1 MLPWKKYKNF
11 EFIIFI
17 IQSKTFYFKK
27 QRYVHKNTN
36 IYINIKLIN
45 IRLKSNTFMENIL
58 DIEYMINS
66 EGYNYLYIEIDK
78 LSKI

>member
-1 MLPWKKYKNF
+1 MYIR
-11 EFIIFI
+11 II
-17 IQSKTFYFKK
+17 
-27 QRYVHKNTN
+27 TN

-45 IRLKSNTFMENIL
+45 IRLKSNTLENIL
-58 DIEYMINS
+58 DIEYMTNS

>member
-1 MLPWKKYKNF
+1 MYIR
-11 EFIIFI
+11 II
-17 IQSKTFYFKK
+17 
-27 QRYVHKNTN
+27 TN

-58 DIEYMINS
+58 DIEYMTNS

-78 LSKI
+78 LSKIQKFLFKISYIIFHSLEIMKKINY

>member
-1 MLPWKKYKNF
+1 MYIR
-11 EFIIFI
+11 II
-17 IQSKTFYFKK
+17 
-27 QRYVHKNTN
+27 TN

-58 DIEYMINS
+58 DIEYMTNS

-78 LSKI
+78 LSKIQKFLFKNSYIIFHYLEIMKKINY